1 MKPELI
7 QLLQEIKLKMN
18 DEKLFDSF
26 LGEILNEANY
36 NNYYEQSVANEEI
49 AEQLVEIYFIEIYK
63 DDEELTDLEDKIMK
77 ILFYLEGDK
86 KLVGSYSQYIDTK
99 VSEMKKELK

>member
-77 ILFYLEGDK
+77 ILFYLEGDE
-86 KLVGSYSQYIDTK
+86 KLVSSYSQYIDTK